1 MTGLTEEM
9 TTVTA
14 DRTYVKQVIILISII
29 RSVLKNSQ
37 ENTCAR
43 VSFLMK
49 FADLQSLTL
58 LKNKFRRQCFLVNFV
73 KFLITPFLKNP
84 SDCCFCNNTGSV

>member
-1 MTGLTEEM
+1 MTGLREEM
-9 TTVTA
+9 TTVTT
-14 DRTYVKQVIILISII
+14 DRTYVKQVMILISIM

-49 FADLQSLTL
+49 FADLQS
-58 LKNKFRRQCFLVNFV
+58 
-73 KFLITPFLKNP
+73 
-84 SDCCFCNNTGSV
+84 